1 MRSAPPRVAFFT
13 DSFHEVNGVA
23 RTSRQLIKFAQSR
36 NLPMLAVHA
45 GREQRIWTEGSVT
58 HCEFRRGFP
67 SLRFD
72 PDMAFDLAF
81 ALRHL
86 APLRKALR
94 GFEPDVIH
102 TTGPSDCGFLG
113 MLLAHQERVPML
125 SSWHT
130 NLHEYAAQRIP
141 AWIPARAAVAKWT
154 EDTSLRLLGQYYRYA
169 RRTLAPNPELVE
181 LVSKQTGKP
190 SGLMERG
197 IDTALFHPVKRMR
210 ELDTMFRIGY
220 VGRLSREKNVRM
232 LVEIQALLQSAQAPP
247 FQFCIVGQGDEQQFL
262 ERHLQDAFF
271 RGVLHG
277 EALSRAYADFDVFVF
292 PSETDTYGNVVLE
305 ALASGVPALV
315 STSGGPKFLVKHDE
329 TGFVCSG
336 AAGFAAAIGSLMANR
351 QRLAEMRGAA
361 RRSAL
366 SRGWDSIFEK
376 VYANYALCLEGAV
389 PRSGDASSAARP
401 DLTETEPAP
410 GERPSEE
417 GADPSTGHGPRVQSP
432 APLAAWRAD

>member
-1 MRSAPPRVAFFT
+1 
-13 DSFHEVNGVA
+13 
-23 RTSRQLIKFAQSR
+23 
-36 NLPMLAVHA
+36 MLAVHA

-86 APLRKALR
+86 APLRRSTTWLR
-94 GFEPDVIH
+94 AGRYSYHWPQRLWLPGNVTRASGTGTDAVFLAYESSRVRGPADFRHGFQPEPRSPNGLKTLRSVCWAS
-102 TTGPSDCGFLG
+102 TTVTPEE
-113 MLLAHQERVPML
+113 HWP
-125 SSWHT
+125 
-130 NLHEYAAQRIP
+130 RI
-141 AWIPARAAVAKWT
+141 
-154 EDTSLRLLGQYYRYA
+154 
-169 RRTLAPNPELVE
+169 PELVE

-277 EALSRAYADFDVFVF
+277 
-292 PSETDTYGNVVLE
+292 
-305 ALASGVPALV
+305 
-315 STSGGPKFLVKHDE
+315 KH
-329 TGFVCSG
+329 
-336 AAGFAAAIGSLMANR
+336 
-351 QRLAEMRGAA
+351 
-361 RRSAL
+361 
-366 SRGWDSIFEK
+366 
-376 VYANYALCLEGAV
+376 
-389 PRSGDASSAARP
+389 
-401 DLTETEPAP
+401 
-410 GERPSEE
+410 
-417 GADPSTGHGPRVQSP
+417 SP
-432 APLAAWRAD
+432 APTPTSTFSFSLRRPTPTATSFSKR